1 MQTYNIHQ
9 AKTHLSELVALAERG
24 EDIVIARANK
34 PAVRL
39 VPVSPQPKKRVAG
52 LGAGTVAWVADD
64 FDDYLP
70 ADFLITPVDWPAID
84 KTGSVKK

>member
-1 MQTYNIHQ
+1 MSLKIIMQTYNIHQ

-24 EDIVIARANK
+24 EDVVISRANK

-39 VPVSPQPKKRVAG
+39 VPISILRQKRVAG
-52 LGAGTVAWVADD
+52 LMENEPGWIADD

-70 ADFLITPVDWPAID
+70 EDFLITSTA
-84 KTGSVKK
+84 K

>member
-1 MQTYNIHQ
+1 MQTYNIHE

-24 EDIVIARANK
+24 EDVVISRANK

-39 VPVSPQPKKRVAG
+39 VPVTPQPKKRVAG
-52 LGAGTVAWVADD
+52 LMEGATGWIADD

-70 ADFLITPVDWPAID
+70 PDFLITSTDQ
-84 KTGSVKK
+84 